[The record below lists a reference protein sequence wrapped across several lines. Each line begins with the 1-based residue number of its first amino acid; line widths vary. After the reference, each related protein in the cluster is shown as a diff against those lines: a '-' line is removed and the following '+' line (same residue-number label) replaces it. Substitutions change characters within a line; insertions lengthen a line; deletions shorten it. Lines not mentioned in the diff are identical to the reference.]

1 MSNEGKQKNGCLRD
15 ASLPSDS
22 LPPAL
27 PGKQS
32 FRQKFYLVAMRS
44 RLLWFFAFVLT
55 TGLLSGCMR
64 HMMEISKAATLK
76 AVQPEFEQVDFQE
89 LMKRYMNKD
98 ASSADDIE
106 GIYSVSIVVEKKN
119 KPLFSSEEQ
128 QRVVERKENYATVAI
143 LRDHTSGREYIEI
156 SLEKERQPSYS
167 IRGEFAAMNDRNI
180 MIYKH
185 FEPRGKSLTYTFS
198 FDKDRDM
205 LEGIR
210 TEVNGKTEF
219 TYKMTYLKMQPN
231 RVAAGSGN

>member
-1 MSNEGKQKNGCLRD
+1 
-15 ASLPSDS
+15 
-22 LPPAL
+22 
-27 PGKQS
+27 
-32 FRQKFYLVAMRS
+32 MRARFLS
-44 RLLWFFAFVLT
+44 VFIFFAA

-64 HMMEISKAATLK
+64 QMMEISKAATLK

-98 ASSADDIE
+98 ASSADEIE

-143 LRDHTSGREYIEI
+143 LRDHTSGREFMEI
-156 SLEKERQPSYS
+156 SLEKEKQASYS
-167 IRGEFAAMNDRNI
+167 VRGEFTGMNDRNI

-185 FEPRGKSLTYTFS
+185 FEPKGKSLTYTFS

-205 LEGIR
+205 LEGVR
-210 TEVNGKTEF
+210 TEVNGKTEY
-219 TYKMTYLKMQPN
+219 TYKLVYLKLQPKHN
-231 RVAAGSGN
+231 SAGSGN

>member
-1 MSNEGKQKNGCLRD
+1 
-15 ASLPSDS
+15 
-22 LPPAL
+22 
-27 PGKQS
+27 
-32 FRQKFYLVAMRS
+32 MRP
-44 RLLWFFAFVLT
+44 WFLSIFVFLIT
-55 TGLLSGCMR
+55 AGVLSGCMR
-64 HMMEISKAATLK
+64 QMMEISKAATIK

-89 LMKRYMNKD
+89 LMKRYMSKD
-98 ASSADDIE
+98 VSSSDDIE

-143 LRDHTSGREYIEI
+143 VRDHTSGREYIEI
-156 SLEKERQPSYS
+156 SLDKEKQSSYPV
-167 IRGEFAAMNDRNI
+167 RGEFAPMNDRNI

-185 FEPRGKSLTYTFS
+185 FEPKGKSFTYTFS

-219 TYKMTYLKMQPN
+219 TYKMTYLKMQPKRN
-231 RVAAGSGN
+231 TAGSGY

>member
-1 MSNEGKQKNGCLRD
+1 
-15 ASLPSDS
+15 
-22 LPPAL
+22 
-27 PGKQS
+27 
-32 FRQKFYLVAMRS
+32 MRP
-44 RLLWFFAFVLT
+44 WFLSIFVFLIT
-55 TGLLSGCMR
+55 AGVLSGCMR
-64 HMMEISKAATLK
+64 QMMEISKAAAIK

-89 LMKRYMNKD
+89 LMKRYMSKD
-98 ASSADDIE
+98 VSSSDDIE

-156 SLEKERQPSYS
+156 SLDKEKQSSYPV
-167 IRGEFAAMNDRNI
+167 RGEFAPMNDRNI

-185 FEPRGKSLTYTFS
+185 FEPKGKSFTYTFS

-219 TYKMTYLKMQPN
+219 TYKMTYLKMQPKRN
-231 RVAAGSGN
+231 TAGSGY

>member
-1 MSNEGKQKNGCLRD
+1 
-15 ASLPSDS
+15 
-22 LPPAL
+22 
-27 PGKQS
+27 
-32 FRQKFYLVAMRS
+32 MRP
-44 RLLWFFAFVLT
+44 WFLSIFVFLIT
-55 TGLLSGCMR
+55 AGVLSGCMR
-64 HMMEISKAATLK
+64 QMMEISKAATIK

-89 LMKRYMNKD
+89 LMKRYMSKD
-98 ASSADDIE
+98 VSSSDDIE

-156 SLEKERQPSYS
+156 SLDKEKQSSYPV
-167 IRGEFAAMNDRNI
+167 RGEFAPMNDRNI

-185 FEPRGKSLTYTFS
+185 FEPKGKSFTYTFS

-219 TYKMTYLKMQPN
+219 TYKMTYLKMQPKRN
-231 RVAAGSGN
+231 TAGSGY

>member
-1 MSNEGKQKNGCLRD
+1 
-15 ASLPSDS
+15 
-22 LPPAL
+22 
-27 PGKQS
+27 
-32 FRQKFYLVAMRS
+32 MRP
-44 RLLWFFAFVLT
+44 WFLSIFVFLIT
-55 TGLLSGCMR
+55 AGVLSGCMR
-64 HMMEISKAATLK
+64 QMMEISKAAAIK

-89 LMKRYMNKD
+89 LMKRYMSKD
-98 ASSADDIE
+98 VSSSDDIE

-143 LRDHTSGREYIEI
+143 VRDHTSGREYIEI
-156 SLEKERQPSYS
+156 SLDKEKQSSYPV
-167 IRGEFAAMNDRNI
+167 RGEFAPMNDRNI

-185 FEPRGKSLTYTFS
+185 FEPKGKSFTYTFS

-219 TYKMTYLKMQPN
+219 TYKMTYLKMQPKRN
-231 RVAAGSGN
+231 TAGSGY

>member
-1 MSNEGKQKNGCLRD
+1 MRARFLSVFI
-15 ASLPSDS
+15 
-22 LPPAL
+22 
-27 PGKQS
+27 S
-32 FRQKFYLVAMRS
+32 FA
-44 RLLWFFAFVLT
+44 A

-64 HMMEISKAATLK
+64 QMMEISKAATLK

-98 ASSADDIE
+98 ASSADEIE

-156 SLEKERQPSYS
+156 SLEKENQASYPV
-167 IRGEFAAMNDRNI
+167 RGEFAAMNDRNI

-185 FEPRGKSLTYTFS
+185 FEPKGKSFTYMFS
-198 FDKDRDM
+198 FDKDRDL

-219 TYKMTYLKMQPN
+219 TYKMTYLKMQPK
-231 RVAAGSGN
+231 RISAGSGN

>member
-1 MSNEGKQKNGCLRD
+1 
-15 ASLPSDS
+15 
-22 LPPAL
+22 
-27 PGKQS
+27 
-32 FRQKFYLVAMRS
+32 MRHRFLS
-44 RLLWFFAFVLT
+44 IFVFFITAGV
-55 TGLLSGCMR
+55 LSGCMQQ
-64 HMMEISKAATLK
+64 MMEISKAATLK

-89 LMKRYMNKD
+89 LMKRYMSKD
-98 ASSADDIE
+98 VSSSDDIE

-143 LRDHTSGREYIEI
+143 VRDHTSGREYIEI
-156 SLEKERQPSYS
+156 SLDKEKQSSYPV
-167 IRGEFAAMNDRNI
+167 RGEFAPMNDRNI

-185 FEPRGKSLTYTFS
+185 FEPKGKSFTYTFS

-219 TYKMTYLKMQPN
+219 TYKMTYLKMQPKRN
-231 RVAAGSGN
+231 TAGSGY